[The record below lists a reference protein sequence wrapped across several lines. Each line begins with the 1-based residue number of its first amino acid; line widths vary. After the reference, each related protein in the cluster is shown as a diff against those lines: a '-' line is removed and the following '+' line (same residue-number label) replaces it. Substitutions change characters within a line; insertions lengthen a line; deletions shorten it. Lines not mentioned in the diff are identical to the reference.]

1 MSMKEDSK
9 DKTNH
14 TKREKPAITKK
25 KGKITKSIIQENI
38 KE

>member
-1 MSMKEDSK
+1 MSMNEDSK

-14 TKREKPAITKK
+14 TKGEKPATTKE
-25 KGKITKSIIQENI
+25 KGKITKFIIQEKI

>member
-1 MSMKEDSK
+1 MSMREDNK

-14 TKREKPAITKK
+14 RKGEKPATAKK
-25 KGKITKSIIQENI
+25 KGKITKFILQEKI

>member
-14 TKREKPAITKK
+14 TKGEKPATAKE
-25 KGKITKSIIQENI
+25 KGKITKVIMQEKI
-38 KE
+38 KD

>member
-1 MSMKEDSK
+1 MSMKEDSM

-14 TKREKPAITKK
+14 TKGEKPATTKK
-25 KGKITKSIIQENI
+25 KGKITNFIIQEKI